1 MKSSPD
7 SETPV
12 RYALIAEDRAN
23 SLAAHQ
29 AAHPA
34 HIERQRALQD
44 EGRQLLAGACPAINA
59 PTPGPGGFCGS
70 LIAAEFASRA
80 AAQRWAKRDPYTLA
94 GNYVRLTVKP
104 FCQVLP
110 A

>member
-1 MKSSPD
+1 M
-7 SETPV
+7 
-12 RYALIAEDRAN
+12 RYAIFVEDRTN
-23 SLAAHQ
+23 FWAAHR

-34 HIERQRALQD
+34 HLERRRALQD
-44 EGRQLLAGACPAINA
+44 EGRRRSAARPAIAA
-59 PTPGPGGFCGS
+59 PAPGPGSFRGS

-80 AAQRWAKRDPYTLA
+80 AAQRWAKHDSYVLA

>member
-1 MKSSPD
+1 M
-7 SETPV
+7 

-23 SLAAHQ
+23 SLAARRT
-29 AAHPA
+29 ARPA
-34 HIERQRALQD
+34 HLERRRALQD
-44 EGRQLLAGACPAINA
+44 EGRQLLAGACPVIDA
-59 PTPGPGGFCGS
+59 PNPDSGGFRGS

-80 AAQRWAKRDPYTLA
+80 AAQRWTKRDSYALA
-94 GNYVRLTVKP
+94 GNYARLTVKS

>member
-1 MKSSPD
+1 ML
-7 SETPV
+7 
-12 RYALIAEDRAN
+12 YAIIAEDRN

-44 EGRQLLAGACPAINA
+44 EGRQRLAGACPAIDA
-59 PTPGPGGFCGS
+59 PTPGPGGFRSS
-70 LIAAEFASRA
+70 LIAAKCASRA
-80 AAQRWAKRDPYTLA
+80 AAQRWAKRDSYALA
-94 GNYVRLTVKP
+94 GNYARLTVKL

>member
-1 MKSSPD
+1 M
-7 SETPV
+7 
-12 RYALIAEDRAN
+12 RYTLIAEDRAN
-23 SLAAHQ
+23 SLAARR
-29 AAHPA
+29 ADRSEYL
-34 HIERQRALQD
+34 ERQRALQD
-44 EGRQLLAGACPAINA
+44 EGRQRLAGACPTIDA
-59 PTPGPGGFCGS
+59 PTPDSVSFRSS
-70 LIAAEFASRA
+70 LIAAEFASCE

>member
-1 MKSSPD
+1 MKSSPN
-7 SETPV
+7 SETPM

-23 SLAAHQ
+23 SLAVRRADRSEYL
-29 AAHPA
+29 
-34 HIERQRALQD
+34 ERQRALQD

-59 PTPGPGGFCGS
+59 PTPDPGGFRGS
-70 LIAAEFASRA
+70 LIAAEFYSCA
-80 AAQRWAKRDPYTLA
+80 AAQRWAKRDSYALA
-94 GNYVRLTVKP
+94 GNYARLTVKP

>member
-1 MKSSPD
+1 M
-7 SETPV
+7 
-12 RYALIAEDRAN
+12 RYTLIAEDRAN
-23 SLAAHQ
+23 SLAARR
-29 AAHPA
+29 ADRSEYL
-34 HIERQRALQD
+34 ERQRALQD
-44 EGRQLLAGACPAINA
+44 EGRQRLTGACPAIDA
-59 PTPGPGGFCGS
+59 PTPGPGSFRGS

-80 AAQRWAKRDPYTLA
+80 AAQRWAKHDSYVLA

>member
-1 MKSSPD
+1 MP
-7 SETPV
+7 
-12 RYALIAEDRAN
+12 YALIAEDRVN
-23 SLAAHQ
+23 SLAAHRVTR
-29 AAHPA
+29 PA
-34 HIERQRALQD
+34 HIERRRALQD
-44 EGRQLLAGACPAINA
+44 EGRRRPAACPAIDA
-59 PTPGPGGFCGS
+59 PTPGPGSFRGS

-80 AAQRWAKRDPYTLA
+80 AAQRWAKRDSYALA

>member
-7 SETPV
+7 SETPM

-23 SLAAHQ
+23 SLAARRT
-29 AAHPA
+29 ARPA
-34 HIERQRALQD
+34 HLERRRALQD
-44 EGRQLLAGACPAINA
+44 EGRQLLAGACPAIDA
-59 PTPGPGGFCGS
+59 PAPGPGGFRGS
-70 LIAAEFASRA
+70 LIAAKCASCET
-80 AAQRWAKRDPYTLA
+80 AQTYAESDPYALA

-104 FCQVLP
+104 FCKVLP

>member
-1 MKSSPD
+1 M
-7 SETPV
+7 
-12 RYALIAEDRAN
+12 RYALIAEDRTN

-29 AAHPA
+29 AGHPA

-44 EGRQLLAGACPAINA
+44 EGRQRLAGACPAIDA
-59 PTPGPGGFCGS
+59 PTPGPGCFRSS
-70 LIAAEFASRA
+70 LIAAKCASRA
-80 AAQRWAKRDPYTLA
+80 AAQRWAKRDSYALA
-94 GNYVRLTVKP
+94 GNYARLTVKL